1 MGLPAEP
8 DSGILVGMSRI
19 AAHALPGSTSQS
31 RGEELANSLTHG
43 LGAALAIAALVVM
56 VVEAALHGTA
66 RDVVGT
72 AIFGSTLI
80 LLYLMSTLYHAFRG
94 PRVKLVFKVFD
105 HSAIFLLIAG
115 TYTPFCLSALGRR
128 NLWQG
133 WILFGLVWG
142 IAALGITLKGIYYAR
157 VARVVLRPPPVD
169 HLHALPGDQGLDPAF
184 VKRMG
189 WISTVIYLLMG
200 WIIVFFAGSLGRSL
214 SSHGLYWLF
223 GGGLFYSLGAV
234 VYSLERLRFHH
245 ALWHLFVVAGSACHV
260 FAVLFHVIPGKG

>member
-1 MGLPAEP
+1 
-8 DSGILVGMSRI
+8 MSRI

-43 LGAALAIAALVVM
+43 LGTALAIAGLVVM
-56 VVEAALHGTA
+56 VVQAAVHGTA

-72 AIFGSTLI
+72 ALFGSTLI

-115 TYTPFCLSALGRR
+115 TYTPFCLSALGRTSPA
-128 NLWQG
+128 QG
-133 WILFGLVWG
+133 WTLFGLIWGLAVLG
-142 IAALGITLKGIYYAR
+142 IAFKGVFYGRIAK
-157 VARVVLRPPPVD
+157 VALRPPPVD
-169 HLHALPGDQGLDPAF
+169 HLHALPGNGGMDPTF

-189 WISTVIYLLMG
+189 WISTGIYLLMG
-200 WIIVFFAGSLGRSL
+200 WIIIFFAQALGHAVDI
-214 SSHGLYWLF
+214 HGLYWLF
-223 GGGLFYSLGAV
+223 GGGAFYSLGAL
-234 VYSLERLRFHH
+234 VYSLERMPYHH
-245 ALWHLFVVAGSACHV
+245 AIWHLFVVAGSACHV